1 MTINKLDL
9 GGVKLCHD
17 KRKRKERHKHVKTII
32 SCLCL
37 FLCLI
42 AIGLVGNDE
51 RETEESDYYASLIHT
66 GTEQKYIARYATAI
80 SVDNKGVTTYKDYNG
95 NLWEVQDAPTEIGCD
110 ARLLFDSNETFT
122 ETDDIII
129 DITEIN

>member
-1 MTINKLDL
+1 MNKKSLDL
-9 GGVKLCHD
+9 SGVELCHD
-17 KRKRKERHKHVKTII
+17 KRKRKERHKYVKTII

-51 RETEESDYYASLIHT
+51 RKTEESDYASPIHT
-66 GTEQKYIARYATAI
+66 ETEQKYIARYATAI

-110 ARLLFDSNETFT
+110 ARLLFDSNETPT
-122 ETDDIII
+122 EMDDVII

>member
-1 MTINKLDL
+1 MNKESLDL

-17 KRKRKERHKHVKTII
+17 KRKRKERHKHAKTII

-51 RETEESDYYASLIHT
+51 RKTEESDYYASPIHT
-66 GTEQKYIARYATAI
+66 ETEQKYIARYATAI
-80 SVDNKGVTTYKDYNG
+80 SIDNKGTTTYRDYNG
-95 NLWEVQDAPTEIGCD
+95 NLWEVQDAPTEIGYD

>member
-1 MTINKLDL
+1 MTINNLDL
-9 GGVKLCHD
+9 SGVKLCHD

-51 RETEESDYYASLIHT
+51 RKTEENDYYASPIHT

-80 SVDNKGVTTYKDYNG
+80 SIDNKGVTTYKDYNG

-110 ARLLFDSNETFT
+110 ARLLFDSNETLT